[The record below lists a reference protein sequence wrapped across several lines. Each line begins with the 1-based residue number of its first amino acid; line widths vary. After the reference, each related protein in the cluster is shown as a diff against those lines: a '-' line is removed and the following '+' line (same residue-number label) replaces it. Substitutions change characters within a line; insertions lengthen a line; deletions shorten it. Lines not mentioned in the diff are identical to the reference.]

1 MTKVER
7 EPKLAPRMREAI
19 MELKGRIRDHYPD
32 AAFQVTRSPE
42 NPRIIHLMTAVDV
55 EDREAIVDLVID
67 RVMELQIDEGL
78 PVHVIPVRP
87 RERVL
92 AMWRLTREGAQQQ
105 GSNSSPPHP

>member
-1 MTKVER
+1 MMRTER

-19 MELKGRIRDHYPD
+19 TELEGRIREHYPD
-32 AAFQVTRSPE
+32 AAFRVTRSPE
-42 NPRIIHLMTAVDV
+42 DPRIIHLMTTVDV

-67 RVMELQIDEGL
+67 RVMALQIDERL

-92 AMWRLTREGAQQQ
+92 AMRRSAREVAQQQ
-105 GSNSSPPHP
+105 GSQSSPPHP